1 MLGNHHFLVL
11 VYLFDIIF
19 IEKSVC
25 VVLCYFVVLTILVFL
40 RASQVVSSAGLCLC
54 FSVWVCFLVSLLC
67 VVCVCWVF
75 GVFSLSFRFRRKIKT
90 RHNFFGRSWNQERI
104 RRSFCLFYFSLKKKK
119 SKKKTKLCIV
129 YYCVFIQEFCA
140 FSPAGFDVDVKQFVR
155 RHGGQSKLSIRPFP
169 LFHPDNSGILFR

>member
-1 MLGNHHFLVL
+1 MCDCRIVSHSTVGLRESFFVQHVMCFLSAAVLAVYSQTVCWHPVERTVCSSRQLIWIFWLYSHFSHYLHPIGYKTTFLLSILVLGNHHFLVL

-67 VVCVCWVF
+67 VVCVCVLSVWRF
-75 GVFSLSFRFRRKIKT
+75 LSLFS
-90 RHNFFGRSWNQERI
+90 
-104 RRSFCLFYFSLKKKK
+104 
-119 SKKKTKLCIV
+119 V
-129 YYCVFIQEFCA
+129 
-140 FSPAGFDVDVKQFVR
+140 SPKNKNA
-155 RHGGQSKLSIRPFP
+155 S
-169 LFHPDNSGILFR
+169 